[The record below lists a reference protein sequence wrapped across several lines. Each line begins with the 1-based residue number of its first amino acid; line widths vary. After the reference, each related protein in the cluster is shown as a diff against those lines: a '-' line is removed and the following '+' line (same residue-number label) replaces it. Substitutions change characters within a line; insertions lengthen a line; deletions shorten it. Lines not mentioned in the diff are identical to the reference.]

1 MNASQLVSVVI
12 TTYNRGDALLAVLEG
27 LALQTDR
34 NFEVVVADDGSR
46 PEQRSAFIE
55 STVARNLHV
64 THVWHPD
71 VGFTASRIRNRGAA
85 ASIGEYIVFLDG
97 DCVPEVDF
105 IARHKLLAQPGFFV
119 NGSRMLLA
127 RNLTSRVLNGTE
139 HLCGRSA
146 WYWGLQRAI
155 GQTNKLTGVLRLPDW
170 PVRVVPVFS
179 WKGIRACNMGVWRSD
194 FERVDGFDESFVG
207 WGHEDADLVLRLH
220 NSGVA
225 RKNGFCATE
234 VFHLWHK
241 EAARI
246 QESQNAKKVVERS
259 QTHMTQAELGYS
271 QRRLNDDVVI
281 TRLG

>member
-12 TTYNRGDALLAVLEG
+12 TTYNRSDALLAVLDG

-46 PEQRSAFIE
+46 PEQQSVVLA
-55 STVARNLHV
+55 SSVARNLRV

-71 VGFTASRIRNRGAA
+71 VGFTASRIRNRGVAA
-85 ASIGEYIVFLDG
+85 TRGEYVIFMDG

-105 IARHKLLAQPGFFV
+105 IARHKFLAQTGFFV
-119 NGSRMLLA
+119 NGSRVLLSA
-127 RNLTSRVLNGTE
+127 EMTSRVLTGVE
-139 HLCGRSA
+139 HICARSP
-146 WYWGLQRAI
+146 WFWVLQRVQGHAS
-155 GQTNKLTGVLRLPDW
+155 KLTGLLRLPDW
-170 PVRVVPVFS
+170 PMRIDLAFS
-179 WKGIRACNMGVWRSD
+179 WKGIRSCNMGVWRSD
-194 FERVDGFDESFVG
+194 FERVDGFDESYVG

-234 VFHLWHK
+234 VFHLWHQ
-241 EAARI
+241 EAARL
-246 QESQNAKKVVERS
+246 QESQNAERVMERS
-259 QTHMTQAELGYS
+259 RTTVTQPELGYS
-271 QRRLNDDVVI
+271 QKRPNDDVVI